1 MEWWMWLTIAA
12 LLGGMLY
19 TITTVFKATGKNDHK
34 ADMTQAITNVTVVN
48 LVLILIL
55 AGTGYFYTG
64 QYPTAREPYIMFM
77 LHFSL
82 LLSIISV
89 SVASLFSVSN

>member
-1 MEWWMWLTIAA
+1 MWMTIAA
-12 LLGGMLY
+12 FLGGILY
-19 TITTVFKATGKNDHK
+19 TITTVFKSTGNNDNK
-34 ADMTQAITNVTVVN
+34 GDMTQAITNVTVVN
-48 LVLILIL
+48 LVLVLIL
-55 AGTGYFYTG
+55 AGTGYFYTE

-82 LLSIISV
+82 LLSIVSV